1 VYELS
6 VHHHPSDATLLAYAS
21 GRLSEGLSLVVAT
34 HLAWCAGCLQ
44 SVEAAEAA
52 GGVLLC
58 DAPPADWGEEL
69 LLRTL
74 QALDGRS
81 AADPAPARSA
91 RTLSAPVRSV
101 GAALELPQPLRGYLD
116 RLGAPNWRRLGPGVQ
131 QISLIRHTSGGGTVR
146 LLRIGPGMS
155 MPRHGHAG
163 LELAVVLAG
172 AYRDE
177 IGRFARGDIADLD
190 EEVMHQPQ
198 ADEVQGCVC
207 LIATERPLRFESR
220 FLRWVGPVLGF

>member
-1 VYELS
+1 MHELS
-6 VHHHPSDATLLAYAS
+6 VHHHPSEATLLAYAS

-34 HLAWCAGCLQ
+34 HLAWCAECLR

-52 GGVLLC
+52 GGMLLC
-58 DAPPADWGEEL
+58 DAPPADCGDGL
-69 LLRTL
+69 LARTL

-81 AADPAPARSA
+81 ATAPAPARSA
-91 RTLSAPVRSV
+91 RPHSAEGRSI
-101 GAALELPQPLRGYLD
+101 GTALQLPQPLRGYLD
-116 RLGAPNWRRLGPGVQ
+116 RLGAPDWRRLGPGVQ
-131 QISLIRHTSGGGTVR
+131 QISLIRRTAGGGTVR
-146 LLRIGPGMS
+146 LLRIAPGMN

-177 IGRFARGDIADLD
+177 IGRFARGDVADLD
-190 EEVMHQPQ
+190 EEVEHQPQ
-198 ADEVQGCVC
+198 ADEAQGCVC
-207 LIATERPLRFESR
+207 LIATERPLRFENR

>member
-1 VYELS
+1 VHELS
-6 VHHHPSDATLLAYAS
+6 VHHHPSEATLLAYAS

-34 HLAWCAGCLQ
+34 HLAWCAGCLR
-44 SVEAAEAA
+44 SVHAAEAA
-52 GGVLLC
+52 GGMLLF
-58 DAPPADWGEEL
+58 DAPPAECGEEL
-69 LLRTL
+69 LARTL
-74 QALDGRS
+74 HALDGRA
-81 AADPAPARSA
+81 AADAAPARPDSA
-91 RTLSAPVRSV
+91 QASSV
-101 GAALELPQPLRGYLD
+101 GAALELPQPLRRYLD
-116 RLGAPNWRRLGPGVQ
+116 RLGAPDWRRLGPGVR
-131 QISLIRHTSGGGTVR
+131 QISLIPRTAGGGTVR
-146 LLRIGPGMS
+146 LLRIAPGMN

-177 IGRFARGDIADLD
+177 IGRFARGDVADLD

-198 ADEVQGCVC
+198 ADHAQGCVC